1 MAFDIRPAQLA
12 DPAVRDLVGFH
23 QRDMLAVS
31 PPGTSFALDAS
42 GLSGPEVTLLGA
54 WDDDVLVGI
63 GAMKR
68 LSSNSAELKS
78 MRTHSDHLGRGVAR
92 AILDKLIAIARS
104 DGLARLSLETGTND
118 RFAPAIALYTRRG
131 FVAGEAFAQYANGP
145 HNQCYHLE
153 LGEAA
158 A

>member
-1 MAFDIRPAQLA
+1 
-12 DPAVRDLVGFH
+12 
-23 QRDMLAVS
+23 
-31 PPGTSFALDAS
+31 
-42 GLSGPEVTLLGA
+42 
-54 WDDDVLVGI
+54 
-63 GAMKR
+63 
-68 LSSNSAELKS
+68 
-78 MRTHSDHLGRGVAR
+78 
-92 AILDKLIAIARS
+92 DKLIAIARS

-131 FVAGEAFAQYANGP
+131 FVAGEAFAHYANGP